1 MIIHNLNKFPAELN
15 YRYGALDEL
24 SSYDMGYLNRYYDA
38 DEVWYWYSSGSYEGS
53 GQMLIRKGDLYDIH
67 DMGHCSCYGPL
78 DRMSLSFKPLEELK
92 SSCSS
97 EYLKEVESLF
107 IAAID

>member
-1 MIIHNLNKFPAELN
+1 MIIHNLNRFPAELN

-24 SSYDMGYLNRYYDA
+24 SSYDMEYLNRYYDA
-38 DEVWYWYSSGSYEGS
+38 DEVWYWYASGSYEGS

-78 DRMSLSFKPLEELK
+78 DRMSLAFKPLEELK